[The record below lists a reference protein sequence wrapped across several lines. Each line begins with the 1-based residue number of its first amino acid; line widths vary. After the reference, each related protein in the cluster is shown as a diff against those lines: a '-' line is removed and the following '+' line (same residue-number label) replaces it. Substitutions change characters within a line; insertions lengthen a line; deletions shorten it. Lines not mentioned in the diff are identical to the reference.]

1 MLRIILIAI
10 SLSCLN
16 LSPFRYIFS
25 NIIADQGVD
34 KNTIANIY
42 LWNSVILLFSILL
55 MGYLFDKFG
64 YRFIFVTSG
73 FLILLICILVLFN
86 NHNIYCIIASIFMYS
101 LYKGC
106 LRGKREAFMYNSLLK
121 IDKIN
126 FYQRGMVM
134 LYLFGEMAGIVG
146 ISLCNLQNDYHNI
159 IYLQIFLC
167 TMAILSMHY
176 VKIDAP
182 KKKKISLRIYLSMV
196 LQFFKNK
203 QNSIALISLSYY
215 VGMII
220 SIDEILTLMSNHG
233 YIDKNDIMKIGGFI
247 LLSLLLGSICRLIIK
262 RNVSHRIYT
271 SIFIVVM
278 SINAL
283 FTQICISLSIIGFYV
298 LTFFMAT
305 MEGYGT
311 MVIDKSSTNETRG
324 ITSSIMW
331 TLSIII
337 SIIIAILIKILIP
350 YTTIDILIFGFY
362 LIGSMIGISLI
373 RSS

>member
-1 MLRIILIAI
+1 
-10 SLSCLN
+10 
-16 LSPFRYIFS
+16 
-25 NIIADQGVD
+25 
-34 KNTIANIY
+34 
-42 LWNSVILLFSILL
+42 

-64 YRFIFVTSG
+64 YRFIFITSG
-73 FLILLICILVLFN
+73 LLISTICIMILIGNGNV
-86 NHNIYCIIASIFMYS
+86 YCIIASIFMYS

-106 LRGKREAFMYNSLLK
+106 LRGKREAFVYNSLLK
-121 IDKIN
+121 IDKIH

-134 LYLFGEMAGIVG
+134 LYLFGEIAGIVG
-146 ISLCNLQNDYHNI
+146 ISLWNLQNDYHNI
-159 IYLQIFLC
+159 IYLQILLC
-167 TMAILSMHY
+167 IMAILYMHY

-182 KKKKISLRIYLSMV
+182 KKNKINLRIYLSTV

-203 QNSIALISLSYY
+203 RNSLTLISLSYY
-215 VGMII
+215 VGLII

-233 YIDKNDIMKIGGFI
+233 YIEKGDIMKIGGFI
-247 LLSLLLGSICRLIIK
+247 LLSLLLGSVCRLIIK
-262 RNVSHRIYT
+262 YNVSHRIYT

-283 FTQICISLSIIGFYV
+283 FIQICIHLSIMGFYI

-311 MVIDKSSTNETRG
+311 MMIDKSSTNETRG

-337 SIIIAILIKILIP
+337 SIIIAVLIKILIP
-350 YTTIDILIFGFY
+350 YATIDILIFGFY
-362 LIGSMIGISLI
+362 LVGSMIGVSLI
-373 RSS
+373 RNS